1 MIVAVIEKKGLEPE
15 NKLPVLNTEF
25 SVLISN
31 LATGHLLPEWKGL
44 VPENK
49 SNINF
54 QFLSRI
60 WRPDT
65 YFLNGKDSYLKTNQI

>member
-15 NKLPVLNTEF
+15 NRLPVLNTEF

-44 VPENK
+44 VPT
-49 SNINF
+49 
-54 QFLSRI
+54 QDR
-60 WRPDT
+60 RAQ
-65 YFLNGKDSYLKTNQI
+65 QIHQNCSQW